1 VDVNL
6 ESEMCVLGA
15 ILIDAPHALPVVIDI
30 ISASDFY
37 TVPHQQIYTA
47 MLKMFSENSAVDFVT
62 LSEKLQIDDAKTY
75 LLRLADMIPS
85 IANTKAYAEIV
96 AKNAKVRKFQKVILE
111 IQSETISAENIDE
124 VIEKLQADTYNFTV
138 KAARRGLRA
147 TKDIAMDWYTNLFKS
162 QAQIRVDTGYTDLD
176 RILKGMW
183 GGNLI
188 LLAARPAVGKSAFA
202 LNIGKHVAKQGK
214 TVNVFSCEMEENE
227 LMERMVADE
236 SGVCMDDL
244 IDSESL
250 KDNQEKIALIAKGVD
265 TVYKLP
271 LNISDNSSITVSQIR
286 AQCRMTKNLGLI
298 IVDYLQLLQSS
309 KKSEN
314 RNQEVGAISRE
325 LKNLANDL
333 KVPVLALSQLNREAG
348 KGTAQPTMIN
358 LRDSG
363 ELEQNA
369 NKIMFIWDVDAER
382 HIVAVSVAK
391 NRRGSLG
398 QAQFIFDG
406 SHMTHRPL
414 LISDYVKLKG
424 DKKIDYDN
432 EFSSKTKKGS
442 KEYY

>member
-1 VDVNL
+1 MNTDINL

-30 ISASDFY
+30 ISATDFY
-37 TVPHQQIYTA
+37 TVPHQQIYAA
-47 MLKMFSENSAVDFVT
+47 MLKMYSENSAVDFVT
-62 LSEKLQIDDAKTY
+62 LSEKLKIDDAKNY

-96 AKNAKVRKFQKVILE
+96 AKNAKVRKFKQVI
-111 IQSETISAENIDE
+111 SEVETVTAENIDE

-138 KAARRGLRA
+138 NTAKRGLRA
-147 TKDIAMDWYTNLFKS
+147 SKDIAMDWYTNLFKS
-162 QAQIRVDTGYTDLD
+162 QAQMRVDTGYSDLD

-183 GGNLI
+183 GGNLV

-202 LNIGKHVAKQGK
+202 LNIGKHIAKQGK

-250 KDNQEKIALIAKGVD
+250 KDNQEKIAQIAKGVD

-325 LKNLANDL
+325 LKLLANDL

-348 KGTAQPTMIN
+348 RGTAQPTMIN

-369 NKIMFIWDVDAER
+369 NKIMFIWDVDIER

-406 SHMTHRPL
+406 SHMTHKPL
-414 LISDYVKLKG
+414 LISDYVKVKEG
-424 DKKIDYDN
+424 KKIDYDN
-432 EFSSKTKKGS
+432 EFSGKSRGS

>member
-1 VDVNL
+1 MDVNL
-6 ESEMCVLGA
+6 EAEQCVLGA
-15 ILIDAPHALPVVIDI
+15 ILIDALHALPVAIDI
-30 ISASDFY
+30 ISAADFY

-47 MLKMFSENSAVDFVT
+47 MLKMYSENSAVDFVT
-62 LSEKLQIDDAKTY
+62 LSEKLQIDDAKNY
-75 LLRLADMIPS
+75 LLRLADMVPS

-96 AKNAKVRKFQKVILE
+96 VKNAKVRKFKQVI
-111 IQSETISAENIDE
+111 SEVETVTAENIDE
-124 VIEKLQADTYNFTV
+124 VIEKLQADTYSFTANTA
-138 KAARRGLRA
+138 KRGLRA
-147 TKDIAMDWYTNLFKS
+147 TKDIAIDWYTNLFKN
-162 QAQIRVDTGYTDLD
+162 QTQMRVDTGYADLD

-202 LNIGKHVAKQGK
+202 LNIGKYIAKQGK

-250 KDNQEKIALIAKGVD
+250 VGNQEKIAQIAKGVD

-271 LNISDNSSITVSQIR
+271 LNISDNSNITVSQIR
-286 AQCRMTKNLGLI
+286 SQCRMTKNLGLI

-309 KKSEN
+309 KKTEN

-348 KGTAQPTMIN
+348 RGTAQPTMIN

-369 NKIMFIWDVDAER
+369 NKIMFIWDIDIER

-398 QAQFIFDG
+398 QVQFIFDG

-414 LISDYVKLKG
+414 LISDYVKPKG

-432 EFSSKTKKGS
+432 EFSGKGRGS